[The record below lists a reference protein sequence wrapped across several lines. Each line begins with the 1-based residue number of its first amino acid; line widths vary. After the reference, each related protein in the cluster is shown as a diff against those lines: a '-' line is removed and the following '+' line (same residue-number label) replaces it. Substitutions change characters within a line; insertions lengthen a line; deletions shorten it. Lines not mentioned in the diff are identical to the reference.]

1 MPNGG
6 VILPAAGEASLAV
19 KAAAYGI
26 LITGSESILL
36 PVIFT
41 GRDTSMTDQ
50 PPVDRD
56 DFSPAPSP
64 RQPSTNNVSGS
75 VDLDAQRDV
84 VIGGDV
90 VGRDKITE
98 VVQGD
103 KVAGDKLIEQQI
115 TASGRGIAIGK
126 LNIPI
131 VPLIAGLGIG
141 LAVLIFIGF
150 ISTRTQQQLQQILP
164 TPTPAKLTGDFNVLV
179 AEFGQEDADGVVRST
194 ERSRQ
199 LSQTVFD
206 TLKAQR
212 EAIPTVALKEAV
224 DLRYADSA
232 ALGMQVVDEATA
244 VKAAQAMGAQMV
256 VYGTLD
262 RQGDFIPRF
271 YIPPVTRGEIDVLNT
286 GHFQLGG
293 QPIHFGVDAAFSA
306 NTDLRVRSSAL
317 MYLIMGL
324 TYDLFGRVEQSL
336 EVYRQAR
343 DQLQVLP
350 EQGQGKE
357 NLYFFLGQAAF
368 YKQFKTNDRQ
378 ASEALNTEAQAAFQ
392 QALNSNPSYSRAMI
406 GLGSVLSARLQ
417 RLDTITKA
425 LEMPELGDMFAR
437 YEDAVAQAQAD
448 RDPFMENWANFNL
461 AGAYYLQGV
470 AYRYSGDAGK
480 AIQSFEKAIELNEQA
495 GAYLDANKR
504 VRELAQ
510 VYLLVGAIRK
520 QYAETLA
527 AQGDRSGS
535 ANQYQE
541 SHKYYQACID
551 QGARAP
557 EDLFLR
563 DGIVQKFCAPGLAAV
578 ESALSK
584 P

>member
-1 MPNGG
+1 
-6 VILPAAGEASLAV
+6 
-19 KAAAYGI
+19 
-26 LITGSESILL
+26 
-36 PVIFT
+36 
-41 GRDTSMTDQ
+41 MTDQ

-56 DFSPAPSP
+56 DFSQTPSSQ
-64 RQPSTNNVSGS
+64 QPSTNNASGG
-75 VDLDAQRDV
+75 VELDARRDV
-84 VIGGDV
+84 IIGGDV
-90 VGRDKITE
+90 VGRDKVTE

-103 KVAGDKLIEQQI
+103 KVAGDKIVEQQI
-115 TASGRGIAIGK
+115 TASGRGVAIGK
-126 LNIPI
+126 VNIPI
-131 VPLIAGLGIG
+131 IPLIAGLGIG
-141 LAVLIFIGF
+141 LAVLILIGF
-150 ISTRTQQQLQQILP
+150 VSTRTQQQLQQILP
-164 TPTPAKLTGDFNVLV
+164 TPTPARLTGDFNVLV
-179 AEFGQEDADGVVRST
+179 AEFGQDDADGVVKAT

-212 EAIPTVALKEAV
+212 EAIPTVTLKEAI
-224 DLRYADSA
+224 DLRYADAA
-232 ALGMQVVDEATA
+232 ALGLQVVDEATA
-244 VKAAQAMGAQMV
+244 LKAAQAVGAQMV
-256 VYGTLD
+256 IYGTLD

-271 YIPPVTRGEIDVLNT
+271 YIAPVTRGEIDVLNT
-286 GHFQLGG
+286 GQFQVGE
-293 QPIHFGVDAAFSA
+293 QPIRFGVDAAFNT

-336 EVYRQAR
+336 EVYRQAEE
-343 DQLQVLP
+343 QLQVLP

-417 RLDTITKA
+417 RLDTITKT
-425 LEMPELGDMFAR
+425 LEMPELGDMFAW
-437 YEDAVAQAQAD
+437 YEEAVAQAQAD

-461 AGAYYLQGV
+461 AGAYYLQGA
-470 AYRYSGDAGK
+470 AYRFSGDAVK
-480 AIQSFEKAIELNEQA
+480 AIQSFEKAIELNALAET
-495 GAYLDANKR
+495 YLDANQR

-510 VYLLVGAIRK
+510 VDLLQGAIRK

-527 AQGDRSGS
+527 AQNDRTGAAS
-535 ANQYQE
+535 QYQE
-541 SHKYYQACID
+541 SRKYYQACID
-551 QGARAP
+551 QGARAA
-557 EDLFLR
+557 EDVFLR
-563 DGIVQKFCAPGLAAV
+563 DGIVQKFCVPGLAAV

>member
-1 MPNGG
+1 
-6 VILPAAGEASLAV
+6 
-19 KAAAYGI
+19 
-26 LITGSESILL
+26 
-36 PVIFT
+36 
-41 GRDTSMTDQ
+41 MTDQ

-56 DFSPAPSP
+56 DFSQTPSSQ
-64 RQPSTNNVSGS
+64 QPSTNNASGG
-75 VDLDAQRDV
+75 VELDARRDV
-84 VIGGDV
+84 IIGGDV
-90 VGRDKITE
+90 VGRDKVTE

-103 KVAGDKLIEQQI
+103 KVAGNKIVEQQI
-115 TASGRGIAIGK
+115 TASGRGVAIGK

-131 VPLIAGLGIG
+131 IPLIASLGIG
-141 LAVLIFIGF
+141 LVALILIGF
-150 ISTRTQQQLQQILP
+150 VSTRTQQQLQQILP
-164 TPTPAKLTGDFNVLV
+164 TPTPARLTGDFNVLV
-179 AEFGQEDADGVVRST
+179 AEFGQDDADGVVKAT

-212 EAIPTVALKEAV
+212 EAIPTVTLKEAI
-224 DLRYADSA
+224 DLRYADAA
-232 ALGMQVVDEATA
+232 ALGLQVVDEATA
-244 VKAAQAMGAQMV
+244 LKAAQAVGAQMV
-256 VYGTLD
+256 IYGTLD

-271 YIPPVTRGEIDVLNT
+271 YIAPVTRGEIDVLNT
-286 GHFQLGG
+286 GQFQLGE
-293 QPIHFGVDAAFSA
+293 QPIRFGVDAAFNT

-336 EVYRQAR
+336 EVYRQAEE
-343 DQLQVLP
+343 QLQVLP

-378 ASEALNTEAQAAFQ
+378 ASEALNSEAQAAFQ

-417 RLDTITKA
+417 RLDTITKT
-425 LEMPELGDMFAR
+425 LEMPELGDMFAW
-437 YEDAVAQAQAD
+437 YEEAVAQAQAD

-461 AGAYYLQGV
+461 AGAYYLQGA
-470 AYRYSGDAGK
+470 AYRFSGDAVK
-480 AIQSFEKAIELNEQA
+480 AIQSFEKAIELNALAET
-495 GAYLDANKR
+495 YLDANQR

-510 VYLLVGAIRK
+510 VDLLQGAIRK

-527 AQGDRSGS
+527 AQNDRTGAAS
-535 ANQYQE
+535 QYQE
-541 SHKYYQACID
+541 SRKYYQACID
-551 QGARAP
+551 QGARAA
-557 EDLFLR
+557 EDVFLR
-563 DGIVQKFCAPGLAAV
+563 DGIVQKFCVPGLAAV